1 MFLVAG
7 MPKGFHRKRRKAGLL
22 FSSKKQLEKLRMVR
36 RLQKAKSDDM
46 SSIIRT
52 LSYENHE
59 VGHFQYGDN
68 SMQNNETMDIVKVD
82 CMNGIEEDGG
92 ESSPATNAIS
102 PTNTKW
108 VSSCIC
114 C

>member
-1 MFLVAG
+1 
-7 MPKGFHRKRRKAGLL
+7 MPKGFHRKGRKVGLL
-22 FSSKKQLEKLRMVR
+22 FSSKKQLEKLR
-36 RLQKAKSDDM
+36 RLQKANGDEI

-52 LSYENHE
+52 LSYEDHE
-59 VGHFQYGDN
+59 VRHFQCGEN
-68 SMQNNETMDIVKVD
+68 SMQNNETMNIVNVD